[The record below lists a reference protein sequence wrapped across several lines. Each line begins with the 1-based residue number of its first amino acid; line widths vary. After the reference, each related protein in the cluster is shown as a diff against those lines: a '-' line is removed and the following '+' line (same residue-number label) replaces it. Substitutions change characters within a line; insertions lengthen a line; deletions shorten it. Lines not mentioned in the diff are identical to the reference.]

1 MMSELMGQVINVSYT
16 GQYLT
21 KRWSQVQKLSRK
33 SDVFRFIIWLS
44 IDFIVG
50 YLASEVIR
58 SEAEADKLAQIALFG
73 ADQVVLNLR

>member
-1 MMSELMGQVINVSYT
+1 MMSELIGQVINVSYT

-21 KRWSQVQKLSRK
+21 KRWSQVQKFSSR